1 MLCIAMVAM
10 AGGVEQHQGKGQNLN
25 VHSKVL
31 STGKRHSTELLS
43 VVVVVGECFFSV
55 HYTSHIVH
63 ILHSLLTKYFSPG
76 TYELPFAHTSHLTNS
91 SNSSS
96 TGQKPEENGS
106 RTIKVHAGANVFSSW

>member
-1 MLCIAMVAM
+1 MLCIAMVAKV
-10 AGGVEQHQGKGQNLN
+10 GGVEQQQGKGQNLN

-31 STGKRHSTELLS
+31 STGKRHSTDLLS
-43 VVVVVGECFFSV
+43 VRECFFSV

-96 TGQKPEENGS
+96 TGQKPEENRS